1 MEENETETTPLP
13 PLLDRSS
20 LHALIAKI
28 IAARQALAIVRV
40 MEEGTYLDKEGR
52 RALKL
57 ADQALLRILRE
68 IREEAL

>member
-1 MEENETETTPLP
+1 MEDTEPKNTPLF
-13 PLLDRSS
+13 DKAT
-20 LHALIAKI
+20 LHALMGKI
-28 IAARQALAIVRV
+28 VAARQALAVVRV
-40 MEEGTYLDKEGR
+40 MEEGQYLDKEGR

>member
-1 MEENETETTPLP
+1 MEDTEPKNI
-13 PLLDRSS
+13 PLLDKTT
-20 LHALIAKI
+20 LHALMGKI
-28 IAARQALAIVRV
+28 IAARQALAVVRV
-40 MEEGTYLDKEGR
+40 MEEGRYLDKEGR

>member
-13 PLLDRSS
+13 YLLDRST

-40 MEEGTYLDKEGR
+40 MEEGQYFEKEDR
-52 RALKL
+52 RALKA

-68 IREEAL
+68 IREEAA

>member
-13 PLLDRSS
+13 YLLDRST

-40 MEEGTYLDKEGR
+40 MEEGQYFEKEDR
-52 RALKL
+52 RALKA

-68 IREEAL
+68 IREEAS